1 MNYKEA
7 VAYIEEVQ
15 AYGSVL
21 GLENIAEL
29 CARLGNPQK
38 DLKFIHI
45 AGTNGKGSVLAFVST
60 VLQKAGYKVGR
71 YISPTIFDYR
81 ERIQINGNMISKQAL
96 SACLGRIKEAC
107 DAMVEEGLSHPTL
120 FEMETAMGFL
130 YFKEK
135 GCDLVVLETGLG
147 GITDA
152 TNVIKNTIVAVLTSI
167 SRDHMGFLGSSL
179 EEIAEKKAGIIKRG
193 CLAVTSRQE
202 PSVMNVL
209 KQACQSRGA
218 VLSIADVSLAKS
230 VKHSIKK
237 QSFSYKEYKK
247 IEISM
252 AGTYQIENG
261 VTAIEVIRALKQA
274 GYAIE
279 DQAVYQGMAEAA
291 WIGRF
296 SVISRKPF
304 FIVDGA
310 HNEDGAKK
318 LADSLSFYFTNK
330 KIIYI
335 MGVLRDKEYGKII
348 ENTCFLADSILT
360 IKPPHNERALEA
372 YELAKEA
379 AKYHN
384 NVTALDSLEEAVEL
398 SLLMAEKDKDTV
410 IAAFGSLSFLGELIT
425 ILEHK
430 KELQRDLHGM
440 LQETGQKVH
449 DSFHN
454 QIKK

>member
-21 GLENIAEL
+21 GLENVAEL
-29 CARLGNPQK
+29 CKRLGNPQK

-60 VLQKAGYKVGR
+60 VLTKAGYKVGR

-81 ERIQINGNMISKQAL
+81 ERIQINGRMISKQAL
-96 SACLGRIKEAC
+96 GAYMGRIKEAC
-107 DAMVEEGLSHPTL
+107 DAMAEEGLPHPTI

-135 GCDLVVLETGLG
+135 GCDMVVLETGLG

-152 TNVIKNTIVAVLTSI
+152 TNVIENTVVAVLTSI
-167 SRDHMGFLGSSL
+167 SRDHMGFLGDDL
-179 EEIAEKKAGIIKRG
+179 EEIAKKKAGIIKKG

-202 PSVMNVL
+202 PSVRKVL
-209 KQACQSRGA
+209 EEACKSKGA
-218 VLSIADVSLAKS
+218 ELFSADVSRAEA
-230 VKHSIKK
+230 VKHGIKK

-252 AGTYQIENG
+252 AGTYQIENA

-274 GYAIE
+274 GYLIK
-279 DQAVYQGMAEAA
+279 DRAVYEGMSEAV
-291 WIGRF
+291 WTGRF
-296 SVISRKPF
+296 SVISQKPL

-318 LADSLSFYFTNK
+318 LADSLSFYFTNR

-360 IKPPHNERALEA
+360 IKPPRNERALEA

-379 AKYHN
+379 AKYHK

-430 KELQRDLHGM
+430 KEIRKDCHGKQ
-440 LQETGQKVH
+440 QEPGQKIP
-449 DSFHN
+449 DRN
-454 QIKK
+454 K